1 MRFLQQFCYLGQ
13 RAVSGTDP
21 LFVETSF
28 RSVQSGSVD
37 CTVPTVRTQP
47 AMCVADCLWI
57 LLPEGGAIMK
67 QVGDRIGRCAPSC
80 CLCRRSRVGAA
91 AAEPALF
98 AGSNLVHFQT
108 KMAPIKGAILR
119 LVAGA
124 CYENYMQ
131 IDLDPFP
138 LVT

>member
-47 AMCVADCLWI
+47 AMCVADCLWS
-57 LLPEGGAIMK
+57 LLPDGGAIMK
-67 QVGDRIGRCAPSC
+67 QMGDRMAFAAGAAQ
-80 CLCRRSRVGAA
+80 LCR
-91 AAEPALF
+91 PATL
-98 AGSNLVHFQT
+98 AS
-108 KMAPIKGAILR
+108 
-119 LVAGA
+119 
-124 CYENYMQ
+124 E
-131 IDLDPFP
+131 
-138 LVT
+138 

>member
-47 AMCVADCLWI
+47 AMCVADCLWS

-80 CLCRRSRVGAA
+80 GLCRRSRVGAA
-91 AAEPALF
+91 AAEPASLQLRTLPWKTKSRTPLGPGLF
-98 AGSNLVHFQT
+98 VW
-108 KMAPIKGAILR
+108 
-119 LVAGA
+119 
-124 CYENYMQ
+124 
-131 IDLDPFP
+131 
-138 LVT
+138 